1 MKKINTRGWST
12 PMIIGAGI
20 FVAITGLL
28 MFFVTEEP
36 FKFAHEVVGIGFTVA
51 IVLHIL
57 SNWRPFVRYF
67 SKRVAVC
74 VIALGWVIGI
84 SLVVRTAV
92 LDVGEPDGRVV
103 EQIEQT
109 SIHLLA
115 PVIGLEVNELVEQLN
130 DEGFVVDNP
139 QMTIE
144 QLADKHTIETD
155 TILLKIFR

>member
-36 FKFAHEVVGIGFTVA
+36 FKFAHEVVGIGFAVA

-57 SNWRPFVRYF
+57 SNWRPFLRYF
-67 SKRVAVC
+67 SKHLAVC
-74 VIALGWVIGI
+74 VIALGWLIGI
-84 SLVVRTAV
+84 GLVVRTAV

-103 EQIEQT
+103 ERIEQT

-115 PVIGLEVNELVEQLN
+115 PVIGLEVNELVEQLKE
-130 DEGFVVDNP
+130 EGFVVDNP

-144 QLADKHTIETD
+144 QLADKHTTETD